1 MKTLKTLMLVSIFFM
16 VFASCQ
22 NEETV
27 LPNETQTEAADA
39 KVAKST
45 DDLRLDYHED
55 YGVVRAYEYPMNP
68 EGVAKPTL
76 DLFLEKGNLKKEDL
90 KSYRIVKDEF
100 SGVGLAEHRME
111 DGNVIQ
117 VPHEYERQPVY
128 RFEAELNDGTKV
140 RIIIIIICSN
150 GLIIIIWW

>member
-1 MKTLKTLMLVSIFFM
+1 M

-39 KVAKST
+39 KAAKST

-55 YGVVRAYEYPMNP
+55 YGVVRADEYPMNP

-117 VPHEYERQPVY
+117 VPHEYERQPVTGLK
-128 RFEAELNDGTKV
+128 LN
-140 RIIIIIICSN
+140 
-150 GLIIIIWW
+150 

>member
-1 MKTLKTLMLVSIFFM
+1 MKTLKTLMFVSIFFM
-16 VFASCQ
+16 VFTSCQ
-22 NEETV
+22 NEETL
-27 LPNETQTEAADA
+27 LPVETQTKAVDA
-39 KVAKST
+39 KAAKSI

-55 YGVVRAYEYPMNP
+55 YGVVKADEYPMNP
-68 EGVAKPTL
+68 EGVKKPTL

-100 SGVGLAEHRME
+100 SGVGLAEHRMK

>member
-1 MKTLKTLMLVSIFFM
+1 MKTLKNLMFVSIFFM
-16 VFASCQ
+16 VFTSCQ

-27 LPNETQTEAADA
+27 LLDETQTETLDTKA
-39 KVAKST
+39 AKSAE
-45 DDLRLDYHED
+45 DLKLDYHED
-55 YGVVRAYEYPMNP
+55 YGVVRADEYPMNP
-68 EGVAKPTL
+68 NGLEKPTL
-76 DLFLEKGNLKKEDL
+76 DLFLERGNLKKEDL

-100 SGVGLAEHRME
+100 SGVGLAEHRMK

-117 VPHEYERQPVY
+117 VPHEYQRQPVY

-150 GLIIIIWW
+150 GLIIIFWW